1 MTDHCVPTLGIG
13 LTGGP
18 TRHATLG
25 IGLGPSADV
34 GAGKRRWILPNGQIT
49 DDPQVAYLAL
59 ERHLRA
65 RAAEL
70 DRTAAQS
77 LPARQKRKRSRSI
90 HPPKGPS
97 LLAEKPLTEIID
109 KLPESER
116 ARLDLNLIAL
126 AKRLARE
133 RDDEEAILLLLN

>member
-1 MTDHCVPTLGIG
+1 MADHCVPTLGIG

-25 IGLGPSADV
+25 IGLGPSAE

-70 DRTAAQS
+70 DREHS
-77 LPARQKRKRSRSI
+77 SSARRHTKRKRSRSI

-97 LLAEKPLTEIID
+97 LLAEKPLTQIID
-109 KLPESER
+109 RLPEPER
-116 ARLDLNLIAL
+116 ARLDLELIAL
-126 AKRLARE
+126 AQRLARE